1 MIKKKIISRK
11 EYFKIRQK
19 NIDSLI
25 KNKELFKQ
33 RLSLIKNSR
42 KHRVVYNTLW
52 NGEPCLQ
59 YPDDLINFQEIFHNS
74 RPDYVI
80 EIGVAWGGSSLFFM
94 DLLKK
99 FNAKGYIGVD
109 IFIPKDLKKRLIRKK
124 PKKIKFKLI
133 NDDSISKK
141 TLQTISKIVGNK
153 NAMIIIDA
161 HHTEQ
166 SVLNELN
173 VYSKFLKKGQYLI
186 CCDTIL
192 SYIGKNSVDKRPWGK
207 TNNPLTALKKFLKK
221 NKSFEIDKYYS
232 NKPLISNNFN
242 GIIKKK

>member
-19 NIDSLI
+19 NINSLI

-33 RLSLIKNSR
+33 RLNLIRNSR
-42 KHRVVYNTLW
+42 KHRVVYNTVW

-80 EIGVAWGGSSLFFM
+80 EIGVAWGGTSLFFM

-99 FNAKGYIGVD
+99 FNRKGYIGVD
-109 IFIPKDLKKRLIRKK
+109 IFIPKDLKKRLMLKK
-124 PKKIKFKLI
+124 PKNLKFKLI
-133 NDDSISKK
+133 NADSTSQK
-141 TLQTISKIVGNK
+141 TIETISKIIGNK
-153 NAMIIIDA
+153 KAMIIIDA
-161 HHTEQ
+161 HHTEE
-166 SVLNELN
+166 SVLRELN
-173 VYSKFLKKGQYLI
+173 VYTKFLKNGQYLI

-192 SYIGKNSVDKRPWGK
+192 NYIGKNSSDIRPWGK
-207 TNNPLTALKKFLKK
+207 NNNPLTAIVKFLRT
-221 NKSFEIDKYYS
+221 NKSFKVDKYYS

-242 GIIKKK
+242 GVIKKK

>member
-1 MIKKKIISRK
+1 MKKKIISRE
-11 EYFKIRQK
+11 EYFKVRQK
-19 NIDSLI
+19 NIKSLL
-25 KNKELFKQ
+25 KNNKLFEQ
-33 RLSLIKNSR
+33 RLDLINNSR
-42 KHRVVYNTLW
+42 KYRVVYNTVW

-59 YPDDLINFQEIFHNS
+59 FPDDLINFQEIFYNS
-74 RPDYVI
+74 RPEYII
-80 EIGVAWGGSSLFFM
+80 EIGVAWGGTSLFFM

-99 FNAKGYIGVD
+99 FKSIGYIGVD
-109 IFIPKDLKKRLIRKK
+109 IFIPKDLKKRLILKK
-124 PKKIKFKLI
+124 PKKIQFNLI
-133 NDDSISKK
+133 NADSTSQK
-141 TLQTISKIVGNK
+141 TIQTISKIIGNK
-153 NAMIIIDA
+153 KAMIIIDA
-161 HHTEQ
+161 HHTEE
-166 SVLNELN
+166 SVLRELN

-192 SYIGKNSVDKRPWGK
+192 SYIGKNSVDDRPWGK